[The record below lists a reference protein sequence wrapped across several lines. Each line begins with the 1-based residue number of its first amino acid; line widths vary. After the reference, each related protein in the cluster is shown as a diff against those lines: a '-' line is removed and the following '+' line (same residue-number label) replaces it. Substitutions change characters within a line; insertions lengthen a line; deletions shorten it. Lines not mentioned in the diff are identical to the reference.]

1 MRAKTSVLGLVAV
14 LLLGG
19 CGDDKD
25 DKESSA
31 PATTVA
37 PATTT
42 TLSQAQL
49 DKQKAQRIVLTAP
62 DLPGYAQDPPD
73 PSSQS
78 SPEFEAAANA
88 CVNNNPVIVP
98 LRTENDPRGAT
109 SPDFSKGDTVTV
121 SSAVTFAETE
131 DQARTAMTD
140 VSAATFPACFSR
152 AFTAEIRRDPTYTN
166 VSVTTTKLPAI
177 TAGDQSLGYRA
188 VAKFRTQG
196 TNVTANFDFTFIRVG
211 RAVAS
216 IDDYSLTTA
225 FPAAERLRLAQL
237 IAGRM
242 AAP

>member
-1 MRAKTSVLGLVAV
+1 MRTKTAVLGLAVV

-25 DKESSA
+25 GKESSA

-49 DKQKAQRIVLTAP
+49 DKQKAQRIVLAVA
-62 DLPGYAQDPPD
+62 DMPGYTADPPD
-73 PSSQS
+73 TSSDTR
-78 SPEFEAAANA
+78 EFEAALNA
-88 CVNNNPVIVP
+88 CANNNAVMVP
-98 LRTENDPRGAT
+98 LGTPNDARGAT
-109 SPDFSKGDTVTV
+109 SQSFSKGETVGV
-121 SSAVTFAETE
+121 SSSVTFAETE
-131 DQARTAMTD
+131 DQARTAMAD

-152 AFTAEIRRDPTYTN
+152 ALTAELRKDPTYTN
-166 VSVTTTKLPAI
+166 ISVTTTKLPAI
-177 TAGDQSLGYRA
+177 TAGDQSLGYRIT
-188 VAKFRTQG
+188 AKVRTGG
-196 TNVTANFDFTFIRVG
+196 TNLTLYIDSTLIRVG

-216 IDDYSLTTA
+216 VESSSVTTA
-225 FPAAERLRLAQL
+225 FPAAERLRLATL